1 MADNKDLIYE
11 RFREKVYDDFTEFKE
26 YMLGS
31 CPKEQV
37 YKLAEEIT
45 FREALAFFILTGT
58 YLEENMSAEN
68 CKILTARFGKRIL
81 RTLYTYWNESDF
93 FSLGCDELFT
103 MANAFCERLIAEK
116 HYYDF
121 IKIDRCFTEGYE
133 KALSSIFLYEK
144 EINNAR
150 TLED

>member
-1 MADNKDLIYE
+1 MAKNDELIYE
-11 RFREKVYDDFTEFKE
+11 RFREKIYDDFTEFKE
-26 YMLGS
+26 YMLGN

-37 YKLAEEIT
+37 YTLAEEIT

-58 YLEENMSAEN
+58 YLEENVTAEN

-81 RTLYTYWNESDF
+81 RALYTYWNESDF
-93 FSLGCDELFT
+93 FSLGVDELFT
-103 MANAFCERLIAEK
+103 MVNAFCERLKAEK

-133 KALSSIFLYEK
+133 KALSSIFMYGSVE
-144 EINNAR
+144 NN
-150 TLED
+150 EPVEN